1 MEPERQPSAV
11 FNVFGRRR
19 TQALT
24 LNLSDAQFQ
33 RVERE
38 RQFARVAEERSDET
52 RAAEAEAELRQE
64 HVPQTPQLPLFDPS
78 TAVPRTPKDLQ
89 LAQQQ
94 QHQEPPQS
102 ANLGDAAD
110 ALDAVENITPLQKT
124 SHMLCSW
131 ATADTGVA
139 SLTKCVQT
147 DKSENYA
154 LPKNEAVGGHF
165 ATASS
170 GGCGEGRRLGGLRG
184 RGGPHPAAVLQQGRR
199 ARVCT
204 PSAPHSL

>member
-64 HVPQTPQLPLFDPS
+64 HVPSTPP
-78 TAVPRTPKDLQ
+78 DLQ
-89 LAQQQ
+89 LA

-102 ANLGDAAD
+102 ANLGDAAEENGRE

-154 LPKNEAVGGHF
+154 LPKNGAVGGHF
-165 ATASS
+165 AT
-170 GGCGEGRRLGGLRG
+170 
-184 RGGPHPAAVLQQGRR
+184 V
-199 ARVCT
+199 
-204 PSAPHSL
+204 